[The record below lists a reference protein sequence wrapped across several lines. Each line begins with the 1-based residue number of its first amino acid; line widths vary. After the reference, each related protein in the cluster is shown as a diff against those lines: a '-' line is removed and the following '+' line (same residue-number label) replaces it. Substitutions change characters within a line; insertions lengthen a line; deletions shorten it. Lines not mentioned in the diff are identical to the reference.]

1 MYELQLHLRC
11 KVVVILS
18 TRYGPQ
24 LTHYLKT
31 LGDGDR
37 VSSTEELAIWYKSK
51 TPTFGGA
58 IRIVGAH
65 EPPLT
70 LGDYPYYE
78 GPGLNLRPDAQ
89 SIMDVDYISAA
100 NCDVHMA
107 MGSFNTKT
115 VDDTVIPLES
125 PFFEAEL

>member
-51 TPTFGGA
+51 
-58 IRIVGAH
+58 IGAH